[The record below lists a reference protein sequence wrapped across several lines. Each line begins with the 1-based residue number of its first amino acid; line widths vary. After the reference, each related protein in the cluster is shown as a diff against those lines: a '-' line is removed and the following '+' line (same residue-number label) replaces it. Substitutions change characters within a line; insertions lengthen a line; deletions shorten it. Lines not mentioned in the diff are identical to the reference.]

1 MLLIFKSGSRE
12 GRAVDINR
20 GRVTI
25 GRVAEN
31 DVQLTGEKVSRH
43 HAVIE
48 VEDGQRVV
56 LRDLGSRNGTF
67 VDGHRLAGSCVLTG
81 GEQLRFGDEELRVED
96 APAARARAEAP
107 PPQQAPS
114 SESDAA
120 SGSRAGA
127 VTRRRGAVAALA
139 IAVVVLLVL
148 AIGQLVLPG
157 AAEHRLRSQLAR
169 YGTVRQVHV
178 ESAPAVKLLWHRADS
193 VVVRMSSYRS
203 SSATLNSNVGRV
215 GDVGRLDASA
225 TELHAGLLTVHHAT
239 LRKRG
244 NAITASADV
253 TQSDLQTAFP
263 VLDSVRPVSSS
274 GGVLTLQGT
283 ATLLGVTSTIDAT
296 VRPYRGTLVVSPD
309 VPFGGLATITLFS
322 NPALE
327 VQSVAADPAP
337 GNTTQ
342 LSARAANSRCWLTT
356 NMPSPWR
363 TSTRPTARKPAHL
376 SCGFR
381 WARDAGS

>member
-1 MLLIFKSGSRE
+1 MRRISLI
-12 GRAVDINR
+12 
-20 GRVTI
+20 
-25 GRVAEN
+25 
-31 DVQLTGEKVSRH
+31 
-43 HAVIE
+43 
-48 VEDGQRVV
+48 
-56 LRDLGSRNGTF
+56 
-67 VDGHRLAGSCVLTG
+67 
-81 GEQLRFGDEELRVED
+81 
-96 APAARARAEAP
+96 AAI
-107 PPQQAPS
+107 
-114 SESDAA
+114 
-120 SGSRAGA
+120 
-127 VTRRRGAVAALA
+127 ALA
-139 IAVVVLLVL
+139 AVLALLVI
-148 AIGQLVLPG
+148 AQLVLPG
-157 AAEHRLRSQLAR
+157 IAEQRLRDRLAR
-169 YGTVRQVHV
+169 SGKVLDVEVH
-178 ESAPAVKLLWHRADS
+178 AFPAIELLWHQADS

-203 SSATLNSNVGRV
+203 SSATLNSNVGQV

-337 GNTTQ
+337 GGF
-342 LSARAANSRCWLTT
+342 SVSVRARL
-356 NMPSPWR
+356 P
-363 TSTRPTARKPAHL
+363 
-376 SCGFR
+376 
-381 WARDAGS
+381 

>member
-96 APAARARAEAP
+96 APAAHARAEAP

-193 VVVRMSSYRS
+193 VTVAMDSYRS
-203 SSATLNSNVGRV
+203 QPSGHGSLADFLSRTRNTGKLDVSVGTLQSKLV
-215 GDVGRLDASA
+215 
-225 TELHAGLLTVHHAT
+225 TLHHVR
-239 LRKRG
+239 LRKEDEQLVG
-244 NAITASADV
+244 QAEL
-253 TQSDLQTAFP
+253 TQQELAAALPSFLN
-263 VLDSVRPVSSS
+263 VRPVSASQNGIVVQAS
-274 GGVLTLQGT
+274 ASVLGHRVTLHLGVLADAGRAIVRPEGLP
-283 ATLLGVTSTIDAT
+283 LGSLAT
-296 VRPYRGTLVVSPD
+296 VTVFSDPRIYVESVGAELRGERYLLT
-309 VPFGGLATITLFS
+309 
-322 NPALE
+322 
-327 VQSVAADPAP
+327 
-337 GNTTQ
+337 
-342 LSARAANSRCWLTT
+342 ARAR
-356 NMPSPWR
+356 
-363 TSTRPTARKPAHL
+363 L
-376 SCGFR
+376 S
-381 WARDAGS
+381 